1 MTRPSA
7 KWSVVLTATLL
18 ALAGASAAQA
28 EPPKPPPGSPTSG
41 LGFAKLKCAA
51 CHAVEKSATVSP
63 NLKAPPF
70 IVIARSKMVTVRE
83 VDAWLQQSHQDMPDM
98 GLDAHVRGDIIA
110 YLQSLNPMDPM
121 Q

>member
-1 MTRPSA
+1 MISLRAMLTVAALSA
-7 KWSVVLTATLL
+7 MSLI
-18 ALAGASAAQA
+18 AAA
-28 EPPKPPPGSPTSG
+28 EPPKKYGDVASG
-41 LGFAKLKCAA
+41 KGYALLKCAE
-51 CHAVEKSATVSP
+51 CHAVEKTKTVSP

-83 VDAWLQQSHQDMPDM
+83 VDQWLSAAHTDMPDM
-98 GLDAHVRGDIIA
+98 GLTAHIRGDIIA